1 MSSNKTLRSPGIS
14 NFTGEDVPGF
24 RQREGASAMKLQN
37 KRKLAA
43 AVALTALTTPLAAA
57 RADDIAAEI
66 RELKEQVKQ
75 LEPLKARL
83 KQLEAEVAKD
93 RRERKE
99 AQSRV
104 RNATARPE
112 HPEGESQNPISST
125 AVAPVGPVGP
135 EMPFYRITANSSVR

>member
-1 MSSNKTLRSPGIS
+1 
-14 NFTGEDVPGF
+14 
-24 RQREGASAMKLQN
+24 MKLQN

-83 KQLEAEVAKD
+83 KQLEAEVQ
-93 RRERKE
+93 RRDASRSRRKPRS
-99 AQSRV
+99 ATLQSFHNCRRRRHRWFV
-104 RNATARPE
+104 RT
-112 HPEGESQNPISST
+112 S
-125 AVAPVGPVGP
+125 PVRRHLRR
-135 EMPFYRITANSSVR
+135 FL